1 MDKTVAEGKGVII
14 DSLPFPPPSS
24 EAKKVRKE
32 NEERKAALVD
42 ALQRKC
48 KVLLELEE
56 KMKAVQPQ
64 GGEEG
69 SGVAGSGVKGSGAV
83 TQAEG
88 TGNSDTVAQA
98 EGKTDVADE
107 GDDSDGFKLAFAE
120 LRKWW
125 V

>member
-1 MDKTVAEGKGVII
+1 M
-14 DSLPFPPPSS
+14 
-24 EAKKVRKE
+24 RKE
-32 NEERKAALVD
+32 NEERKVALVD

-56 KMKAVQPQ
+56 KLKVAQPQ

-88 TGNSDTVAQA
+88 TEDSGAVAQA
-98 EGKTDVADE
+98 EGKTDVADK
-107 GDDSDGFKLAFAE
+107 GDGSDGFKLAFAE